1 MKLVVTM
8 KQLIVVVFILA
19 ILVSLVSKELVK
31 RRNAF
36 LYDMAYHVRRE
47 AEELRNLENLGK
59 MRREKSS
66 NLKDQSLAKLEKSSQ
81 LRVAY
86 HSEMKLRFQSA
97 ANIPGKVLDLSGKNR
112 AKLSSG
118 KHSLMTPSHPSIFS

>member
-36 LYDMAYHVRRE
+36 LYDVAYHTRRE
-47 AEELRNLENLGK
+47 VEELRNLENLGK

-66 NLKDQSLAKLEKSSQ
+66 NLKDESLAKLEKSSQ
-81 LRVAY
+81 LRVSY

-97 ANIPGKVLDLSGKNR
+97 ANHPWQSVGPIREEPGEALLWEAFLDDPL
-112 AKLSSG
+112 
-118 KHSLMTPSHPSIFS
+118 PSVNF